1 MMASDATLTEAADA
15 PVRIPR
21 HIWAALI
28 LMIASL
34 AAATWLTPRT
44 TWYDKLGR
52 PDYDTLVPRA
62 FGDWAAVPD
71 AGNVFVIPAQTDA
84 LNVIYSQIVSRTYVH
99 QPTGRRIMLS
109 LAYGEVQQGVRQL
122 HRPEAC
128 YSSQGFK
135 IDGPHA
141 GKLEFDG
148 RALDVFRM
156 GAVAPG
162 RNEQV
167 TYWIRVG
174 DKIITGPADELNFTR
189 MAMGLEGIV
198 ADGLLFRVSEVTRD
212 TDSDALQD
220 RFVADLLHAVGNR
233 HLAAFLGDTGSS
245 RMITHGR

>member
-1 MMASDATLTEAADA
+1 MTPAAAVTDATEG
-15 PVRIPR
+15 PRHIPR
-21 HIWAALI
+21 YIWAALI
-28 LMIASL
+28 LMMASL

-52 PDYDTLVPRA
+52 PDYDALVPRA
-62 FGDWAAVPD
+62 FGEWAAAPD
-71 AGNVFVIPAQTDA
+71 TGNVFVIPAQTDA
-84 LNVIYSQIVSRTYVH
+84 LNVIYSQIVTRTYVH

-109 LAYGEVQQGVRQL
+109 LAYGDVQQGMKQL
-122 HRPEAC
+122 HRPESC

-156 GAVAPG
+156 QAVAPN

-174 DKIITGPADELNFTR
+174 DQIITGPADELNVTR

-212 TDSDALQD
+212 PDSDALQD
-220 RFVADLLHAVGNR
+220 RFVADLLHAVGDR
-233 HLAAFLGDTGSS
+233 HLGAFLGDTGSS
-245 RMITHGR
+245 RMTHGR